1 MTFKKSIAAVSF
13 GLLFAA
19 FAPAQAAVQTYT
31 FSGAIDAGPL
41 LGETYAGSF
50 SFDDAALTGTGAEW
64 LAVDSLAMNFM
75 GSSFTQADVAFGAAV
90 EVGYYDGAFLGL
102 SYSVDSATYPFSFVT
117 GSVDASDAFFATD
130 SSSGSLTYAAAVPEP
145 RDWMLMLAGIG
156 LVGVMVERAK
166 RRSI

>member
-1 MTFKKSIAAVSF
+1 MTFKKSLAAVSF

-19 FAPAQAAVQTYT
+19 IAPAQAAVQNYT
-31 FSGAIDAGPL
+31 FSGTIDAGSL
-41 LGETYAGSF
+41 LGESYAGSF
-50 SFDDAALTGTGAEW
+50 SFDDAALTGAGAEW
-64 LAVDSLAMNFM
+64 LAVDSLSMNFM
-75 GSSFTQADVAFGAAV
+75 GGNFTQDDAVAPSIA

-102 SYSVDSATYPFSFVT
+102 SFSVDAAANPFTFVT
-117 GSVDASDAFFATD
+117 GSVDTSDAFFATD

>member
-1 MTFKKSIAAVSF
+1 MTFKKSLAAVSF

-19 FAPAQAAVQTYT
+19 IAPAQAAVQNYT
-31 FSGAIDAGPL
+31 FSGSIDAGSL
-41 LGETYAGSF
+41 LGESYAGSF
-50 SFDDAALTGTGAEW
+50 SFDDAALSGAGAEW
-64 LAVDSLAMNFM
+64 LAVDSLSMNFM
-75 GSSFTQADVAFGAAV
+75 GSNFTQDDAVAPSIA

-102 SYSVDSATYPFSFVT
+102 SFSVDIAGEPFSFVT
-117 GSVDASDAFFATD
+117 GSDDTSDAFFATD

-145 RDWMLMLAGIG
+145 KDWMLMLAGIG

>member
-31 FSGAIDAGPL
+31 FSGAIDAGSL

-50 SFDDAALTGTGAEW
+50 SFDDAALTGAGAEW
-64 LAVDSLAMNFM
+64 LAVDSLSMNFM
-75 GSSFTQADVAFGAAV
+75 GSSFTQADAAAFSIA

-102 SYSVDSATYPFSFVT
+102 SFSVDSAGEPFSFVT
-117 GSVDASDAFFATD
+117 GSFDTGDAFFATD
-130 SSSGSLTYAAAVPEP
+130 SSSGSLAYAAAVPEP
-145 RDWMLMLAGIG
+145 KDWMLMLAGIG
-156 LVGVMVERAK
+156 LVGVMIERTK
-166 RRSI
+166 RRRV

>member
-1 MTFKKSIAAVSF
+1 MTFKKSLAAVSF

-19 FAPAQAAVQTYT
+19 IAPAQAAVQTYT
-31 FSGAIDAGPL
+31 FSGAIDAGSL

-50 SFDDAALTGTGAEW
+50 SFDDAALTGVGAEW

-75 GSSFTQADVAFGAAV
+75 GSSFTQADAVAPSVA

-102 SYSVDSATYPFSFVT
+102 SFSVDTAGEPFSFVT
-117 GSVDASDAFFATD
+117 GYADTSDAFFATD
-130 SSSGSLTYAAAVPEP
+130 SSSGSLIYAAVVPEP
-145 RDWMLMLAGIG
+145 KDWILMLAGIG

>member
-1 MTFKKSIAAVSF
+1 MTFKKSLAAVSF

-19 FAPAQAAVQTYT
+19 VAPAQAAVQTYT
-31 FSGAIDAGPL
+31 FSGVIDAGSL

-50 SFDDAALTGTGAEW
+50 SFDNASLTSAGAEW

-75 GSSFTQADVAFGAAV
+75 GNSFTQADAVAPSIA
-90 EVGYYDGAFLGL
+90 EVGYYNGAFLGL
-102 SYSVDSATYPFSFVT
+102 SFSADTAGEPFSFVT
-117 GSVDASDAFFATD
+117 GSFDTSDAFFATD

-156 LVGVMVERAK
+156 LVGVMVGRAK
-166 RRSI
+166 RHSI